1 MIVCV
6 CNRIS
11 DRDITR
17 HVHQGCGSFDDLQID
32 TGVAGSCGR
41 CESCAREVFAA
52 AAQGRQR
59 EVCHLTP
66 EPVPTTV

>member
-11 DRDITR
+11 DRDIAR
-17 HVHQGCGSFDDLQID
+17 HVSQGCGSFDDLQID

-41 CESCAREVFAA
+41 CENCAREVFDAA
-52 AAQGRQR
+52 ASRRQPD
-59 EVCHLTP
+59 VCHVTP
-66 EPVPTTV
+66 DPALTTV